1 MRDQHIIG
9 TLEAGPLA
17 RLSEGELAA
26 VREHAD
32 ACEGC
37 RRAFEAARVASALL
51 RERAAETFEPSPF
64 FQTRVLAALRERRA
78 EEEAPALRR
87 LWRAAGALVSS
98 MAAAVALLAVF
109 TVAAP
114 NLGLA
119 PAEDEQVATA
129 APDFYSTEAA
139 LFGPAETADAEVDY
153 DQVFR
158 AVYASAESE
167 DVNE

>member
-1 MRDQHIIG
+1 MKDQHIIG
-9 TLEAGPLA
+9 ILEGGPLA

-26 VREHAD
+26 ARAHA
-32 ACEGC
+32 EGCAEC
-37 RRAFEAARVASALL
+37 RRAFDAARVSAALL
-51 RERAAETFEPSPF
+51 RERAAERVEPSPF
-64 FQTRVLAALRERRA
+64 FQTRVLAALRERLA
-78 EEEAPALRR
+78 EEETPSLRR

-109 TVAAP
+109 TFVAP

-119 PAEDEQVATA
+119 PADDGQVAAT
-129 APDFYSTEAA
+129 APDYYSTDAA